1 LEEIMKIKSI
11 ISLLFITMIA
21 SFTCAGAAEV
31 GGIEINGFI
40 SQGYL
45 TTSDNN
51 FMGNTSEGSFEFN
64 EIGINFGKELIENMR
79 VGVQL
84 FSRDLGNYGNN
95 EITVDWAYGD
105 YRWKDW
111 LGVRVGKIKAPHG
124 LYNETRDVDML
135 RNWIFLPQ
143 SVYPE
148 IERDAA
154 LSLMGVGVYGN
165 ARMGRFG
172 GLSYQALIGTQNID
186 ANESLAQSLMGI
198 NTFDPYMRN
207 QDINVDK
214 KYAVSLTWDTPVN
227 GLRVGGTAQVAKM
240 DLVSYG
246 AYPAGLGIFSYMFME
261 MDPATGIPVFDP
273 ETGMPLYSEYA
284 FNAFTD
290 VTTENYVVSAEYT
303 WNNLMVVA
311 EYMWSDRELTINT
324 QGVYP
329 DMANSFDE
337 TFAYLGQTEWA
348 GVYNPSTPIYR
359 KPAGW
364 YVGATYRFTDWFE
377 LGGYYSENY
386 GNRNDRDGSVA
397 AADLF
402 QPLDPV
408 YRAYNNDICL
418 TARFDINQYWSV
430 KLEGHHIEGV
440 AGLPLSENT
449 NRNYQHTFVKDWEMY
464 AAKVT
469 YNF

>member
-1 LEEIMKIKSI
+1 MRAKHI
-11 ISLLFITMIA
+11 ISFLFVLIL
-21 SFTCAGAAEV
+21 SGFTCAGAAEV
-31 GGIEINGFI
+31 AGVDIHGFI
-40 SQGYL
+40 SQGYI
-45 TTSDNN
+45 TTTDNN
-51 FMGNTSEGSFEFN
+51 FMGNTSDGTFEFN
-64 EIGINFGKELIENMR
+64 EIGINFGKQLTENMR

-95 EITVDWAYGD
+95 EISVDWAYGD

-111 LGVRVGKIKAPHG
+111 LGVRVGKIKTPHG

-154 LSLMGVGVYGN
+154 LSLMGAGIYGN
-165 ARMGRFG
+165 AGLGMFG
-172 GLSYQALIGTQNID
+172 AISYQALAGTQNID

-207 QDINVDK
+207 QEIKVDK
-214 KYAVSLTWDTPVN
+214 KYAVSLTWDTPLN
-227 GLRVGGTAQVAKM
+227 GLRVGGTAQYAKM

-246 AYPAGLGIFSYMFME
+246 AYPAGAGIFSYMFMD
-261 MDPATGIPVFDP
+261 MDTETGIPVFDP
-273 ETGMPLYSEYA
+273 ETGLPVYSDYA
-284 FNAFTD
+284 FDALTD
-290 VTTENYVVSAEYT
+290 VETKNYVVSAEYT
-303 WNNLMVVA
+303 WENLMVVA

-329 DMANSFDE
+329 EMANSFDE
-337 TFAYLGQTEWA
+337 TFAYLGQTKWA

-364 YVGATYRFTDWFE
+364 YVGATYRFTDWLE

-386 GNRNDRDGSVA
+386 GNRNDRDGVKA

-402 QPLDPV
+402 QPLNPI

-418 TARFDINQYWSV
+418 TARFDINQYWAI
-430 KLEGHHIEGV
+430 KLEGHKIEGV

-449 NRNYQHTFVKDWEMY
+449 GMDNAHTFKKDWEMY